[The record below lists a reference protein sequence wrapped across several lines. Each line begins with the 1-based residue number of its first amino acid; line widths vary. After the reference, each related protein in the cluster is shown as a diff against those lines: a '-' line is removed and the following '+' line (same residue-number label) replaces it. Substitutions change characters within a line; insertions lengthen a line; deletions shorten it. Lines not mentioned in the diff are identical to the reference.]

1 MASSPFSGANL
12 KRPISDRLL
21 HGRDL
26 MEPDPSKGN
35 RI

>member
-21 HGRDL
+21 HGQDP
-26 MEPDPSKGN
+26 MEPDQWKGN
-35 RI
+35 GI